1 MIVDMT
7 LTQRLR
13 GALVLDG
20 RAFEDVEHDP
30 GSMGQALS
38 IVLLGSL
45 AASVGAGLT
54 FGVAALLQEALK
66 GVMGWIMWAVAT
78 YFLGTRA
85 WPEPETQ
92 TNLDELM
99 RVIGFAFT
107 PNLFLVFE
115 GLPGVGDVV
124 RGVVALWI
132 LASTVVAVRQAL
144 DYKSTTRAFR
154 VVVVGW
160 VIFQLIPVALDPS
173 WVRGPA

>member
-1 MIVDMT
+1 MITSMT
-7 LTQRLR
+7 LAQRLR

-30 GSMGQALS
+30 RSMVQALS
-38 IVLLGSL
+38 IVVLGSF
-45 AASVGAGLT
+45 ASSVGAGLT

-78 YFLGTRA
+78 YFLGMRL
-85 WPEPETQ
+85 WPEPDTR
-92 TNLDELM
+92 TDLDELM

-115 GLPGVGDVV
+115 GVPGIGDII

-144 DYKSTTRAFR
+144 DYKSTLHAFR

-160 VIFQLIPVALDPS
+160 VIFQLIPVALDPG
-173 WVRGPA
+173 WVRGPS